1 MINDK
6 EGHIMEL
13 PSKILIGNKI
23 IPDLGNFLNDLN
35 VKNNVLVV
43 SGSNI
48 KHNLEDQ
55 IVTSLTQSKINYVW
69 KEIDAA
75 TSKIADDVS
84 KMAINLKS
92 SIILGIGGG
101 KSIDTAKLASFNS
114 KMRFVSVPTSASH
127 DGIASPF
134 ASIKG
139 SDRPYSLIARPPVGI
154 FADINI
160 ISSAPSKLLS
170 SGCGDLIAK
179 MTAVKDWELAHNYTN
194 EPFRKYAA
202 SLAYMSSQILFD
214 QSLTFTRQK
223 TDHVRDIVEALISAG
238 VAAGIAGTSR
248 PCSGSEHLISHALD
262 LIAPGKGLHGEK
274 CGIATILMAKLHGLD
289 WQNIK
294 LVLKKLGCPTTI
306 KEIGVTDEQLFE
318 AIRIAPDIR
327 KDRFTILHKLRLQK
341 QEIEDLISTTNLN

>member
-1 MINDK
+1 MIDEK
-6 EGHIMEL
+6 DGHMMEL
-13 PSKILIGNKI
+13 PSKILIGHKI
-23 IPDLGNFLNDLN
+23 IQDLGNFLNDLN

-55 IVTSLTQSKINYVW
+55 IVTSLTQFKINYVW

-84 KMAINLKS
+84 RMALNLKS

-101 KSIDTAKLASFNS
+101 KSIDTAKLASFNA

-139 SDRPYSLIARPPVGI
+139 LDRPYSFIARPPIGI
-154 FADINI
+154 FADIDI
-160 ISSAPSKLLS
+160 ISSAPNRLLY

-179 MTAVKDWELAHNYTN
+179 MTAVKDWELAHRETN
-194 EPFRKYAA
+194 EHFRKYAA

-214 QSLTFTRQK
+214 ESLTFEHHK
-223 TDHVRDIVEALISAG
+223 TDRVRDIVEALISAG

-262 LIAPGKGLHGEK
+262 LTSPGNGLHGEK
-274 CGIATILMAKLHGLD
+274 CGMATILMAKLHGLD
-289 WQNIK
+289 WENIK
-294 LVLKKLGCPTTI
+294 SVLKRLGCPTSI
-306 KEIGVTDEQLFE
+306 KEIGITHEQLYE
-318 AIRIAPDIR
+318 AIKIAPDIR
-327 KDRFTILHKLRLQK
+327 KDRFTILHKLKLQN
-341 QEIEDLISTTNLN
+341 QEIKDLISITDLN